1 MGNKEKGNLTLDDY
15 IRLMRNAGDQGIK
28 NSAFLILGFDGH
40 RDFISCLEKIKSHLE
55 KPPIVQL
62 NEILTT
68 EQLVFMNSETAEMK
82 YWENVIREFNNIYYP
97 NGWERAN
104 AKSM

>member
-1 MGNKEKGNLTLDDY
+1 
-15 IRLMRNAGDQGIK
+15 
-28 NSAFLILGFDGH
+28 
-40 RDFISCLEKIKSHLE
+40 
-55 KPPIVQL
+55 
-62 NEILTT
+62 
-68 EQLVFMNSETAEMK
+68 LVFMNSETAEMK